1 MFKSVVIFIGP
12 PGVGKGTQA
21 TLLADSFSIP
31 KFATGDLLRDAL
43 KNKTPLGIEAKNY
56 MDSGKLVPDQLV
68 LNLIKGK
75 ISDLPKE
82 LGFILD
88 GFPRTLTQ
96 AEGLDEILSTLC
108 HNVNLAIEF
117 SMDEEERI
125 SRLTGRR
132 LCPNCQRTYHILFA
146 PPKVDALCDACSVQL
161 VQRADDNEEV
171 IRKRSVVYWETT
183 EPLLNYYRQKNI
195 LKTVDVSSSI
205 ESVFSRIK
213 QIFSEL
219 K

>member
-1 MFKSVVIFIGP
+1 MFKSVVVFIGP

-21 TLLADSFSIP
+21 SLLADSFSIP
-31 KFATGDLLRDAL
+31 KFATGDLLREAL

-75 ISDLPKE
+75 ISDLHKE
-82 LGFILD
+82 TGFILD
-88 GFPRTLTQ
+88 GFPRTFSQ

-108 HNVNLAIEF
+108 HNVSLAIEF

-125 SRLTGRR
+125 ARLTGRR

-146 PPKVDALCDACSVQL
+146 PPKKDTLCDYCSVQL
-161 VQRADDNEEV
+161 VQRADDNEDV
-171 IRKRSVVYWETT
+171 IRKRSSVYWETT
-183 EPLLNYYRQKNI
+183 EPLLSYYRRKNI
-195 LKTVDVSSSI
+195 LKVVNASSSI
-205 ESVFSRIK
+205 ENVFSRLK

-219 K
+219 N